1 MALTAWEHFFKPEVR
16 SSGRALVAKV
26 SAAHPSDTEVTAYV
40 RASTSFKITLKSAS
54 IESPVIEAD
63 CNCPLSKKGQFCK
76 HIWATLLVVEDQFP
90 DFLDEKTEIQKG
102 PASPAAAAVTTST
115 LKARPLSEAQKASQ
129 AAFKEKQTLYRKI
142 QYQKQKKRAQ
152 EFKVA
157 KKLAAEAPKWPDNVE
172 IALEYFNQNGFDL
185 RESMTKTSVALAM
198 KKLARVFHPDL
209 GGTHAEFLELNR
221 HTDTLMKFAK

>member
-1 MALTAWEHFFKPEVR
+1 MALAAWEHFFKPEVR

-40 RASTSFKITLKSAS
+40 RASTSFKITLKSPS
-54 IESPVIEAD
+54 VESPVIEAD
-63 CNCPLSKKGQFCK
+63 CNCPLSKKGPFCK
-76 HIWATLLVVEDQFP
+76 HIWATLLVTEDKFP
-90 DFLDEKTEIQKG
+90 DFLDEKTEIKKG
-102 PASPAAAAVTTST
+102 TASRVATGAAPAS
-115 LKARPLSEAQKASQ
+115 KARPLSEAQQASQ

-152 EFKVA
+152 EFKLA
-157 KKLAAEAPKWPDNVE
+157 KKLATEAPKWPDNVE
-172 IALEYFNQNGFDL
+172 VALDYFTQNGFNL
-185 RESMTKTSVALAM
+185 RESMTKTSIALAM
-198 KKLARVFHPDL
+198 KKLARIFHPDL